1 MLTAWVAAV
10 VALAILT
17 VLPGPDVAV
26 VTRTALSQG
35 RAAAVRTSFGI
46 VSGLFVWGVLAVAG
60 LAALLAASATA
71 YTWLKIIGAAYLVT
85 LGLLTLWH
93 SRMTPAPDVAP
104 VRSARPF
111 LTGFLSNVT
120 NPKIAVF
127 YTSLLPGLVPS
138 GAPQALTMLGL
149 VVVHA
154 LMGIAWLGF
163 YASVVVRAAGTLQ
176 RPRVRQALDR
186 VTGVVLIGFGLRV
199 AVSSKAH

>member
-1 MLTAWVAAV
+1 MLTAWVGAV
-10 VALAILT
+10 AALAILT
-17 VLPGPDVAV
+17 ILPGPDVAV

-35 RAAAVRTSFGI
+35 RAAALRTSFGI

-71 YTWLKIIGAAYLVT
+71 YTWLKVIGAAYLIG
-85 LGLLTLWH
+85 LGLLTLWR
-93 SRMTPAPDVAP
+93 SRRTPAPDLSR
-104 VRSARPF
+104 VRSTRPF
-111 LTGFLSNVT
+111 LTGLLSNVT

-138 GAPQALTMLGL
+138 GAPQALGMLLL

-154 LMGIAWLGF
+154 VMGVVWLGF
-163 YASVVVRAAGTLQ
+163 YASVIVRAAGTLQ

-186 VTGVVLIGFGLRV
+186 VTGTVLIGFGVRV
-199 AVSSKAH
+199 AVR